1 MRKECRQ
8 GGLVQKMTENQ
19 QKVYDYLRE
28 RLQSDIPPTVREI
41 CDATGIRSTSSVHG
55 ILGALEKM
63 GYIERD
69 SQNARSIHLVGSSPA
84 IQVPLIGQVQA
95 GMPVLAVEQIE
106 GYIPFVS
113 SGSSYDKEYFALRVR
128 GESMINAA
136 ILDGDIVICERTP
149 VASEGQIVV
158 ALIDDEATVKRFYR
172 EKKGFRL
179 QPEND
184 DFSPIYC
191 AELTILGK
199 VVASVRS
206 YE

>member
-1 MRKECRQ
+1 MLGTVR
-8 GGLVQKMTENQ
+8 KMTENQ

-28 RLQSDIPPTVREI
+28 RLQNDIPPTVREI

-55 ILGALEKM
+55 ILGALERQ
-63 GYIERD
+63 GFIERD

-84 IQVPLIGQVQA
+84 IQVPLVGQVQA
-95 GMPVLAVEQIE
+95 GMPGLAVEQIE
-106 GYIPFVS
+106 GYIPFMAH
-113 SGSSYDKEYFALRVR
+113 SGSYGKEYFALRVR

-136 ILDGDIVICERTP
+136 ILDGDIVVCEQTP
-149 VASEGQIVV
+149 VAAEGQIVV

-172 EKKGFRL
+172 EKNGFRL

-191 AELTILGK
+191 AELTILGR
-199 VVASVRS
+199 VVACIRS

>member
-1 MRKECRQ
+1 MTDNQRK
-8 GGLVQKMTENQ
+8 VF
-19 QKVYDYLRE
+19 DFLRE
-28 RLQSDIPPTVREI
+28 RLQDNIPPSVREI

-55 ILGALEKM
+55 ILRALEDQ
-63 GYIERD
+63 GLIERD
-69 SQNARSIHLVGSSPA
+69 SQNARSIHLVGSRSA
-84 IQVPLIGQVQA
+84 RQVPLIGQVQA

-106 GYIPFVS
+106 AYIPFAPQS
-113 SGSSYDKEYFALRVR
+113 ITSDKEYFALRVR

-136 ILDGDIVICERTP
+136 ILDGDIVICEKTS

-172 EKKGFRL
+172 EKNGFRL

-191 AELTILGK
+191 ADLLILGR
-199 VVASVRS
+199 VIASIRN